1 MRRSKGTFVIVAV
14 ALAALAL
21 SACGRDDFENEPRPA
36 LPSEISV
43 KIGDGKVV
51 VSPSEFGAGLA
62 NFTIV
67 NLGDTTTSLAVTGPT
82 EFETPEV
89 APGTNQIYKTEID
102 TGEYEASATSAEAAP
117 FQFKVGAENESAQH
131 DLLLP

>member
-1 MRRSKGTFVIVAV
+1 VVLAV
-14 ALAALAL
+14 AACALAL
-21 SACGRDDFENEPRPA
+21 SACGRDDFENEPRPS

-43 KIGDGKVV
+43 QIGDDGVV

-67 NLGDTTTSLAVTGPT
+67 NLADTTTSLVVTGPT
-82 EFETPEV
+82 EFETPEI
-89 APGTNQIYKTEID
+89 APGTNRIIKQEVA
-102 TGEYEASATSAEAAP
+102 TGEYEASAESAEAEP
-117 FQFKVGAENESAQH
+117 FQFEVGPDNPSAQH

>member
-1 MRRSKGTFVIVAV
+1 MILAV
-14 ALAALAL
+14 AISALAL
-21 SACGRDDFENEPRPA
+21 AACGRDDFENDPRPA
-36 LPSEISV
+36 LPTEVSV

-62 NFTIV
+62 NFTV
-67 NLGDTTTSLAVTGPT
+67 ANLSDTTTTLVVSGTA

-89 APGTNQIYKTEID
+89 APGANLIYKTEID

-117 FQFKVGAENESAQH
+117 FQFEVGPDNESAQH

>member
-1 MRRSKGTFVIVAV
+1 MVLAV
-14 ALAALAL
+14 ALCAVALT
-21 SACGRDDFENEPRPA
+21 ACGRDDFENEPRPA

-43 KIGDGKVV
+43 EIGKKGVT

-67 NLGDTTTSLAVTGPT
+67 NLADTATVLTVNGPT
-82 EFETPEV
+82 EFETEEI
-89 APGTNQIYKTEID
+89 APGTNRIVKQEVT
-102 TGEYEASATSAEAAP
+102 TGEYEASADAAAAP
-117 FQFKVGAENESAQH
+117 FQFEVGPDNPSAQH

>member
-1 MRRSKGTFVIVAV
+1 VIVAV
-14 ALAALAL
+14 ALCALAL
-21 SACGRDDFENEPRPA
+21 GACGRDDFENEPRPA

-62 NFTIV
+62 NFTVV
-67 NLGDTTTSLAVTGPT
+67 NLGDTTTSLAVSGPT

-89 APGTNQIYKTEID
+89 APGTNRIYKTEI
-102 TGEYEASATSAEAAP
+102 TSGEYEASATSAEAAP
-117 FQFKVGAENESAQH
+117 FQFTVGADNPSAQN

>member
-1 MRRSKGTFVIVAV
+1 MRRSKGRFVIVAV
-14 ALAALAL
+14 ALAALTL
-21 SACGRDDFENEPRPA
+21 GACGRDDFENDPRPA

-43 KIGDGKVV
+43 KIGDEKVV
-51 VSPSEFGAGLA
+51 VSPSEFGAGLV

-67 NLGDTTTSLAVTGPT
+67 NLGDTTTSLVVTGPT

-89 APGTNQIYKTEID
+89 APGTNHTYKTEID
-102 TGEYEASATSAEAAP
+102 TGEYEASATAAEAAP
-117 FQFKVGAENESAQH
+117 FQFEVGPDSESAQH